1 MSEERLIGR
10 VTAGSILLLFLVLA
24 FSKYVKGAG
33 LAEQS
38 SDAAGVTTDKETPEN
53 ITDILAPTQ
62 GETMTVVTVMP
73 PEITMPPQNFSAAWD
88 GIAGVS
94 ANIYYNLTDRTI
106 IFEKSDGYED
116 AELVLTELPVSRQ
129 IQVTISN
136 IRGKALADH
145 QIKRISEDTYYYG
158 TPPTPTPTAMPTPT
172 IAGKV
177 PVPGVTLTPIPTL
190 SPDDPYYPWRNDVV
204 TQIET
209 SEELFDDGSLT
220 QTLLLTLDK
229 TYVYKVYEDEWNF
242 YISLIRPK
250 DVYNKIVVID
260 AGHGGI
266 DMGTTSARA
275 EYMEK
280 SINLNIVF
288 YLKELLD
295 DNNEIKVYYTRLNDV
310 KPTLKQR
317 VNLANDVEAD
327 FFLSVHC
334 NANETKKLHGTE
346 VLYNSLQNEWT
357 GMNSRRFASI
367 CMEEMN
373 SHLGLFDRGVI
384 ARDHNVTIVR
394 DAKMPVALVETAF
407 MSNTSDM
414 EVLATEE
421 AQRSIAQGLYD
432 AILRAYK
439 ELEQQSE
446 KETE

>member
-1 MSEERLIGR
+1 MKEERLIGQ

-33 LAEQS
+33 LTEQS
-38 SDAAGVTTDKETPEN
+38 SDATGVTTDEEIPEN
-53 ITDILAPTQ
+53 ITDILVPTQ
-62 GETMTVVTVMP
+62 GETMAVVTVMP
-73 PEITMPPQNFSAAWD
+73 PEITVPPQDLSDAWD
-88 GIAGVS
+88 GIAGAS
-94 ANIYYNLTDRTI
+94 ANIYYNLTDKTI

-116 AELVLTELPVSRQ
+116 AELVLAELPVSRQ

-136 IRGKALADH
+136 IRGKALADD

-266 DMGTTSARA
+266 DMGTISARA

-327 FFLSVHC
+327 CFLSVHC
-334 NANETKKLHGTE
+334 NANETKKSHGTE

-439 ELEQQSE
+439 ESEQQNE